1 MALKSVLESLD
12 GVDDAVKPF
21 YAQDEATQAYFLQV
35 DGIDSHPEVAS
46 LRNAYT
52 RVKTD
57 KASLAA
63 ERDALQSKVVALPED
78 FDPEVWER
86 AKAGNVDEA
95 AFAAK
100 MAEMRGSLEGE
111 RDEWKGK
118 FEGLQEDV
126 QRKTIQEQVIH
137 ALASNKVPEGPR
149 KAAALSMMEGRK
161 VELTGSDVIIDTDM
175 GPKTLQDFTKQ
186 WVSTEG
192 AWAIP
197 APSGGD
203 APGSRPGG
211 PTSAPDTWGKAKT
224 PAEKVALLKSKKS

>member
-1 MALKSVLESLD
+1 MALKSVLETLD
-12 GVDDAVKPF
+12 GVDDAVKSF
-21 YAQDEATQAYFLQV
+21 YTQDEATQAYVLQI
-35 DGIDSHPEVAS
+35 DGIDGHPEVAS
-46 LRNAYT
+46 LRNAYN

-63 ERDALQSKVVALPED
+63 ERDSLQTKMGALPED

-86 AKAGNVDEA
+86 AKGGNVDDA

-100 MAEMRGSLEGE
+100 LAEVRGSLEGE
-111 RDEWKGK
+111 RDDWKGK
-118 FEGLQEDV
+118 FESLQADI
-126 QRKTIQEQVIH
+126 QRKTIHEQVMQ
-137 ALASNKVPEGPR
+137 ALASSKVPEGPR

-161 VELTGSDVIIDTDM
+161 VELSGSDVIIDTDM

-186 WVSTEG
+186 WVSSEG

-203 APGSRPGG
+203 APGSRTGG
-211 PTSAPDTWGKAKT
+211 SSSAPETWGKAKT